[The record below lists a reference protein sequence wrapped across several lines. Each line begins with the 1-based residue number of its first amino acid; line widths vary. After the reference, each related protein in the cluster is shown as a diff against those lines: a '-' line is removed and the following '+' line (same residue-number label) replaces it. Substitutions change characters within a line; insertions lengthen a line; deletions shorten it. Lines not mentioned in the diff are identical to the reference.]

1 MGMLENIQSGRENK
15 PPRLLI
21 YGSEGVGKSTFGAS
35 APGAIFVQTEDG
47 LGEINCKKFPLA
59 HTLSEVTA
67 ELTALRDEQHDFQ
80 TVVIDSADWLERI
93 IHEEVCREYDVQSI
107 ERVPGQYGTGASIA
121 LQKMRNI
128 ISLLDEIRNKRNMI
142 IILLAHAK
150 IEHVEDPETMAYDRH
165 TPRLNKNA
173 CGLIIEWADAVGFV
187 WKKFRVQKESGKFS
201 SERGIVAPIGANGG
215 ERVIRF
221 DGSPACIAK
230 NRFGLP
236 SEIPLSWQAFID
248 AYQKALEGNHE

>member
-47 LGEINCKKFPLA
+47 LGEINCKRFPLA
-59 HTLSEVTA
+59 CTLSEVTA
-67 ELTALRDEQHDFQ
+67 ELTALRDESHDFQ

-121 LQKMRNI
+121 LKKMRNI

-236 SEIPLSWQAFID
+236 AEIPLSWQAFID
-248 AYQKALEGNHE
+248 AYQKALEENHE

>member
-1 MGMLENIQSGRENK
+1 MGMLENIQTGRENK
-15 PPRLLI
+15 PPRIMI

-35 APGAIFVQTEDG
+35 APNAIFVQTEDG
-47 LGEINCKKFPLA
+47 LGSIGCKRFPLA
-59 HTLSEVTA
+59 HRLSEVMN
-67 ELTALRDEQHDFQ
+67 ELIALRDEPHDFQ
-80 TVVIDSADWLERI
+80 TVVVDSVDWLERI

-107 ERVPGQYGTGASIA
+107 ERVPGQYGTGASLA
-121 LQKMRNI
+121 LKKMRSL
-128 ISLLDEIRNKRNMI
+128 ISLLDEIRDKRNMI
-142 IILLAHAK
+142 IILVAHAK

-201 SERGIVAPIGANGG
+201 SERGIVAPIGADGG

-221 DGSPACIAK
+221 EGSPACIAK
-230 NRFGLP
+230 NRYGLP

-248 AYQKALEGNHE
+248 AYQRIEENHHE